1 MVVSKSTP
9 TIGFFIGTTTAVP
22 EGTAWATEYVDQGTI
37 EIGTSDLDLNDSWP
51 LIRLPQA
58 AKITSI
64 MTYNDDLDSH
74 GSPTLALHCGLYNT
88 GDKAAATIT
97 VSDTD
102 VAYIGEGD
110 TIVLISTDASTVTLT
125 MQGQAG
131 STTSGSTSGS
141 TLTAKTLASGSYA
154 TAVLHATAQAVEI
167 RTAINHHT
175 KFTATNDAN
184 VITPVQAVSGGAGDT
199 TITITELGATGFSKT
214 DFSGGG
220 GTALGTVKD
229 ADLFA
234 ASSTIGQAANTG
246 TELRFSARNIDT
258 MGQSL
263 FTLVGDSY
271 GTVRYYDLYM
281 TVATAA
287 ATAQAGT
294 FSYAIK
300 YTVVSYPYQK
310 PG

>member
-1 MVVSKSTP
+1 MVVAKSTP
-9 TIGFFIGTTTAVP
+9 TIGFFIGTTTTVP
-22 EGTAWATEYVDQGTI
+22 DGTAWAKEYVDQGTV
-37 EIGTSDLDLNDSWP
+37 EIGTAALDLNDSWP
-51 LIRLPQA
+51 LCRLPQD

-102 VAYIGEGD
+102 VANIGEGD
-110 TIVLISTDASTVTLT
+110 TIALISTDASTVTLT

-154 TAVLHATAQAVEI
+154 TPALHATAQAVEI
-167 RTAINHHT
+167 KTAINHHT

-184 VITPVQAVSGGAGDT
+184 VITPVQAVSGNAGDT
-199 TITITELGATGFSKT
+199 AITITELGATGFSKT
-214 DFSGGG
+214 DFTGGG

-258 MGQSL
+258 AGQPL
-263 FTLVGDSY
+263 FTLVGDSE
-271 GTVRYYDLYM
+271 GTVKYYDVYM
-281 TVATAA
+281 TVATAS

-294 FSYAIK
+294 FSYIIK
-300 YTVVSYPYQK
+300 YTSASYPYQ
-310 PG
+310 